1 MLISVEKCFA
11 LSVKAIKQLDEDLEI
26 TRWESPAA
34 FLAAE
39 LKKSPLFE
47 GVTIEPAMEHH
58 IIRVMVLDEN
68 GALIGESVEGYRA
81 YTLICD
87 ALRETCFG
95 VKYETKHRGGSPMT
109 WWQKGNAT
117 PTSLWVVVDEWSF

>member
-11 LSVKAIKQLDEDLEI
+11 LSVEAVKQLDEELEI

-39 LKKSPLFE
+39 LQKSPLFE
-47 GVTIEPAMEHH
+47 GVTIEPATDH

-68 GALIGESVEGYRA
+68 NTLANESVEGYRA
-81 YTLICD
+81 YTLLCD
-87 ALRETCFG
+87 ALRKTCFG
-95 VKYETKHRGGSPMT
+95 VKYETKRRDGSHLT

-117 PTSLWVVVDEWSF
+117 PTSVWVVVDEFSY